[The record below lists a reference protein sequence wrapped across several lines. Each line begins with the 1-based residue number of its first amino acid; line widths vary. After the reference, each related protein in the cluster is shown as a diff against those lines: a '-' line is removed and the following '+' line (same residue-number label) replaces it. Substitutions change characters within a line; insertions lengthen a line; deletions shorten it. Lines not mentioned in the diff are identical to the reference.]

1 MTTYVLGAGA
11 SHDAGYPLAKTMASD
26 LIQWMK
32 RPTHDPDAYA
42 ANYPGTARFL
52 EETFDSVKNIED
64 LVTAIHKVI
73 DENANGT
80 REQRI
85 KRTVVA
91 NEYGVFKNAVRE
103 WFAEIQ
109 QGVALASSDYRDFA
123 NDIVVPGDCIV
134 TFNYDVSLDRELR
147 KAGKFEVG
155 NGYGFSIQ
163 GLPGESATM
172 IFKLHGSTSWLALL
186 FGGMTS
192 GFSSFQPGNT
202 LGARPVI
209 GKNELSFLGY
219 ADEVD
224 PLFGNGGAALPVMI
238 FPAKSKDFYF
248 APNTGIEYAG
258 FWDDLWRQAEVALQS
273 SARVVICGYSLNSVD
288 VRASKLLLTAPK
300 KNAEIVIAS
309 GGDTERIV
317 KEYREAGYT
326 KAMPADETMFH
337 NWVARSANSVTVAR

>member
-11 SHDAGYPLAKTMASD
+11 SHDAGYPLARTMASE
-26 LIQWMK
+26 LFQWMK
-32 RPTHDPDAYA
+32 RPMCDPDSYA
-42 ANYPGTARFL
+42 ANYPGTANFL
-52 EETFDSVKNIED
+52 EKNFSSVENIED

-80 REQRI
+80 SDQRI

-109 QGVALASSDYRDFA
+109 QGKALASSDYRNFA
-123 NDIVVPGDCIV
+123 NDIVVPGDCII

-147 KAGKFEVG
+147 QAGKFELG
-155 NGYGFSIQ
+155 NGYGFPIQ
-163 GLPGESATM
+163 GFPSGSATKV
-172 IFKLHGSTSWLALL
+172 FKLHGSTSWLALL

-209 GKNELSFLGY
+209 GSNELSFLGY
-219 ADEVD
+219 VDAVD

-238 FPAKSKDFYF
+238 FPSKSKDFYF

-258 FWDDLWRQAEVALQS
+258 FWDNLWRQAEVALQS
-273 SARVVICGYSLNSVD
+273 TTRVVICGYSLNSVD
-288 VRASKLLLTAPK
+288 LRASKLLLTAPK
-300 KNAEIVIAS
+300 KNTEIVIAS
-309 GGDTERIV
+309 GEDTERIV
-317 KEYREAGYT
+317 KEYREAGYF

-337 NWVARSANSVTVAR
+337 NWVVRSANSVTVAR